1 MELVGMMTRR
11 WWWPHDKLLDL
22 AGDRGGELVHKFYVA
37 RNLEVRELEGQDYDG
52 LHNHKTDDGIMMVC
66 TIGDDDG
73 DGKIN

>member
-1 MELVGMMTRR
+1 M
-11 WWWPHDKLLDL
+11 
-22 AGDRGGELVHKFYVA
+22 
-37 RNLEVRELEGQDYDG
+37 RELEGQDYDG

>member
-1 MELVGMMTRR
+1 MTSR

-37 RNLEVRELEGQDYDG
+37 RNLEVGELEGQDYDG
-52 LHNHKTDDGIMMVC
+52 LHNHKTDDDDGILMVS